1 MYSLGKPEPLL
12 KADDVLQLRK
22 SIGFFFWEDFAM
34 LISLCLIILVGLSI
48 SFLLKLIRLPSLIGY
63 LITGIVL
70 GPFVLN
76 LIDSSILNISSDL
89 RQIAM
94 VIILF
99 RAGLMLN
106 IKDLKKI
113 GRPALLLSFVP
124 ALFEIV
130 AVTVLAPIF
139 FHIDYVNAMI
149 LGCVLGAVSPAVIV
163 PRMVKMMEE
172 GRGVR
177 KGLPQMILAGA
188 SVDDIFVIVLFTAML
203 SLASTGEFSALSILN
218 IPISIILGVGVGVGF
233 GFLLVF
239 LFKKIHMR
247 DTLKVLIILAVSF
260 GYVALEK
267 VIEPYVAFSGLLAI
281 MAMGMTIAARY
292 DLLAKRISGKFN
304 KLWVV
309 AEILLFVMVG
319 AAVNISFFLSNLWL
333 ALALIFGALVIRL
346 VGVMICLIRT
356 GFNAKE
362 RLFAGISYLPKATVQ
377 AAIGGIPLA
386 MGLASGQLILSVAV
400 VAILVTAPLGAMLI
414 DLSKNRLVK
423 LDLLT

>member
-260 GYVALEK
+260 GYLALEK

>member
-1 MYSLGKPEPLL
+1 
-12 KADDVLQLRK
+12 
-22 SIGFFFWEDFAM
+22 M

-48 SFLLKLIRLPSLIGY
+48 SFLMKLIRLPSLIAY

-76 LIDSSILNISSDL
+76 LINPSILNISSDL

-124 ALFEIV
+124 ALFEIA
-130 AVTVLAPIF
+130 AVTILAPIF

-188 SVDDIFVIVLFTAML
+188 SVDDIFVIVLFTAL
-203 SLASTGEFSALSILN
+203 LGLASTGEFSALSILN

-319 AAVNISFFLSNLWL
+319 AAVDISFFLSNLWL
-333 ALALIFGALVIRL
+333 ALALIFGSLIIRL
-346 VGVMICLIRT
+346 IGVMICLIRT
-356 GFNAKE
+356 EFNAKE

-414 DLSKNRLVK
+414 DLTKNHLVK

>member
-1 MYSLGKPEPLL
+1 M
-12 KADDVLQLRK
+12 
-22 SIGFFFWEDFAM
+22 M
-34 LISLCLIILVGLSI
+34 LISLCLIILVGLST
-48 SFLLKLIRLPSLIGY
+48 SFSLRLIRLPSLIGY

-76 LIDSSILNISSDL
+76 LIDPNILNISSEL

-113 GRPALLLSFVP
+113 GRPALLLSFLP
-124 ALFEIV
+124 ALFEIA
-130 AVTVLAPIF
+130 AVTILAPIF
-139 FHIDYVNAMI
+139 FHIDHVNAMI

-177 KGLPQMILAGA
+177 KGLPQMLLAGA
-188 SVDDIFVIVLFTAML
+188 SVDDIFVIVLFTAL
-203 SLASTGEFSALSILN
+203 LGLASTGEFSALSILN
-218 IPISIILGVGVGVGF
+218 IPISIILGIAAGVGI
-233 GFLLVF
+233 GFLLV
-239 LFKKIHMR
+239 LVFKKIHMR
-247 DTLKVLIILAVSF
+247 DTIKVLIILAVSF
-260 GYVALEK
+260 GYVALEETVK
-267 VIEPYVAFSGLLAI
+267 PFVAFSGLLAI

-292 DLLAKRISGKFN
+292 DVLAKRVSGKFN
-304 KLWVV
+304 KLWVF

-319 AAVNISFFLSNLWL
+319 SAVDISFFIDNLWL
-333 ALALIFGALVIRL
+333 ALALIFSALIIRFAGVI
-346 VGVMICLIRT
+346 ICLIRT
-356 GFNAKE
+356 GFGAKE
-362 RLFAGISYLPKATVQ
+362 KLFAGISYLPKATVQ

-400 VAILVTAPLGAMLI
+400 VAILTTAPLGAILM
-414 DLSKNRLVK
+414 DLSKNHLVK
-423 LDLLT
+423 LDLLS